1 MRREEFLTSMRH
13 LAASVSII
21 SAKDSG
27 GKPYAMTASS
37 VTSLSMEPPSVLV
50 CVNKN
55 AGIHKALSLGGG
67 LCINILSK
75 HQVDIANLCSSK
87 DQENAR
93 FENNDWD
100 NSELPFLKEAQS
112 NIFCKIDQIIE
123 YHTHSIVITKVVKAI
138 SVNSFNTLMY
148 ADGGYLD

>member
-1 MRREEFLTSMRH
+1 
-13 LAASVSII
+13 
-21 SAKDSG
+21 
-27 GKPYAMTASS
+27 
-37 VTSLSMEPPSVLV
+37 
-50 CVNKN
+50 
-55 AGIHKALSLGGG
+55 
-67 LCINILSK
+67 
-75 HQVDIANLCSSK
+75 
-87 DQENAR
+87 
-93 FENNDWD
+93 